1 MLRFLES
8 PGRRGVAGLAMG
20 CWNASIAFLDGAWA
34 SLAVEEREAMSLCEL
49 HFTSLG

>member
-20 CWNASIAFLDGAWA
+20 CWNASIAPLDGAWA
-34 SLAVEEREAMSLCEL
+34 SLAVDEREAMSLYEL
-49 HFTSLG
+49 HFTP